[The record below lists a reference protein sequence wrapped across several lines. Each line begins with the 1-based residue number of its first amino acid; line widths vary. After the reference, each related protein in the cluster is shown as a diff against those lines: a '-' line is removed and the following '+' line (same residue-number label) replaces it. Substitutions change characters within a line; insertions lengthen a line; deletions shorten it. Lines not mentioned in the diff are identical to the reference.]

1 MLSACASSTKN
12 LVLPEPVDLRCSA
25 RCESSCQDVEPIVPD
40 AEGKAEVG
48 TLLEAIVIGDSLLD
62 DCELARQECVECINR
77 GRTIGVIR

>member
-1 MLSACASSTKN
+1 
-12 LVLPEPVDLRCSA
+12 
-25 RCESSCQDVEPIVPD
+25 VPD
-40 AEGKAEVG
+40 AEGKADVG